1 VDAEASSHAASSLFP
16 SRTEN
21 RMTPVDHLAEAWLR
35 HKWADQAGE
44 AFQRSC
50 VEFTSTD
57 PYLVYAQWEAESW
70 EVSFRGPRDPTQE
83 AENSRNYRAY
93 WGLSSTTPTRP
104 STTPPIK

>member
-57 PYLVYAQWEAESW
+57 
-70 EVSFRGPRDPTQE
+70 
-83 AENSRNYRAY
+83 
-93 WGLSSTTPTRP
+93 
-104 STTPPIK
+104 